1 MERQDLVM
9 IMEDHKTIWTK
20 NEIQKARQRNLYIIT
35 IGVFVVL
42 FSVFLWLIHASYI
55 ENQQMARD
63 RTRKILSTYAYNL
76 QQQLKK
82 GEEVSEVM
90 KGVVISYQGLPQ
102 HFDEV
107 ARPLYYRQRWVN
119 NIDLAPGGN
128 VTMIYPESERKYT
141 TVHLFEDPMTAATAR
156 LSRDKGIVVAK
167 GPYILDNT
175 YRQGIVLRNP
185 VYLTDEEGNS
195 TFWGFADVNI
205 NLNQIVMPIMN
216 SLDGNGYNY
225 MLYKQMS
232 PLSND
237 IRLISHSKLFPREP
251 LAVTF
256 TWASC
261 RWELSIEPKDGWTIS
276 PFTKALGVTGLVIV
290 VLITLL
296 VNMMLRLRL
305 RNRHIQQIAR
315 EDKLT
320 GLYNR
325 WGFNHAVSQYVKQ
338 HRKRPMALAMM
349 DVDNFK
355 FFNDRYGHDIGDQ
368 VLKDLARQMQ
378 SRLGKDAILGRSGG
392 DEFIA
397 IIPLKA
403 SGDAEGLFRRF
414 VEGAH
419 ELTYKERQFHYTVSL
434 GYALYPDQSTNHK
447 ELYRFADM
455 ALYAV
460 KVRGGNGCLGYES
473 YMNVVER
480 PQLGFTLKDI
490 TDNIPLPL
498 LIMQETEGEPLHL
511 LFASKKALEFFGCP
525 SLESLVQFAGGD
537 MNALISSQDT
547 KRIQSDEENRQYVKI
562 MTQLGAKDTA
572 LITRKTHSIY
582 HGDICYIILI
592 DRNKEIK

>member
-9 IMEDHKTIWTK
+9 IMENHKTIWTK
-20 NEIQKARQRNLYIIT
+20 NEIQKSRQRNLYIT

-55 ENQQMARD
+55 ENQQMAKD

-76 QQQLKK
+76 QQQLKQ

-237 IRLISHSKLFPREP
+237 IRLISHSKVFPREP

-378 SRLGKDAILGRSGG
+378 SCLGEKAIFGRSGG

-397 IIPLKA
+397 LIPVTDGKEARERLL
-403 SGDAEGLFRRF
+403 SFINSS
-414 VEGAH
+414 H
-419 ELTYKERQFHYTVSL
+419 ELVLDGRCFRYTTSL
-434 GYALYPDQSTNHK
+434 GYVMYPDQTV
-447 ELYRFADM
+447 EREDMYRYADM
-455 ALYAV
+455 ALYAA
-460 KVRGGNGCLGYES
+460 KLRGGNGLSLYDPH
-473 YMNVVER
+473 MNTQER
-480 PQLGFTLKDI
+480 PQLGFTLKEV
-490 TDNIPLPL
+490 TGNMPMPL
-498 LIMQETEGEPLHL
+498 LILREEEGKPLEL
-511 LFASKKALEFFGCP
+511 LFASDRALEFFGC
-525 SLESLVQFAGGD
+525 QD
-537 MNALISSQDT
+537 MEDLISFAHADMSSLISPESE
-547 KRIQSDEENRQYVKI
+547 KKIQSAPSIRMDLDVK
-562 MTQLGAKDTA
+562 
-572 LITRKTHSIY
+572 TRKGIKTVWAIIRRTSSIY
-582 HGDICYIILI
+582 YGHTRYVAFV
-592 DRNKEIK
+592 KER

>member
-20 NEIQKARQRNLYIIT
+20 NEIQKARQRNLYIT

-42 FSVFLWLIHASYI
+42 FSVFLWLIHTSYI
-55 ENQQMARD
+55 ENQQMVRD

-76 QQQLKK
+76 QQQLKQ

-237 IRLISHSKLFPREP
+237 IRLISHSKVFPREP
-251 LAVTF
+251 LAVLPGPP
-256 TWASC
+256 AGGNC
-261 RWELSIEPKDGWTIS
+261 PLNLRMDGQS
-276 PFTKALGVTGLVIV
+276 VHLP
-290 VLITLL
+290 
-296 VNMMLRLRL
+296 R
-305 RNRHIQQIAR
+305 
-315 EDKLT
+315 
-320 GLYNR
+320 R
-325 WGFNHAVSQYVKQ
+325 WGLPVWLLWS
-338 HRKRPMALAMM
+338 
-349 DVDNFK
+349 
-355 FFNDRYGHDIGDQ
+355 
-368 VLKDLARQMQ
+368 
-378 SRLGKDAILGRSGG
+378 
-392 DEFIA
+392 
-397 IIPLKA
+397 
-403 SGDAEGLFRRF
+403 
-414 VEGAH
+414 
-419 ELTYKERQFHYTVSL
+419 SL
-434 GYALYPDQSTNHK
+434 P
-447 ELYRFADM
+447 
-455 ALYAV
+455 
-460 KVRGGNGCLGYES
+460 CW
-473 YMNVVER
+473 
-480 PQLGFTLKDI
+480 
-490 TDNIPLPL
+490 
-498 LIMQETEGEPLHL
+498 
-511 LFASKKALEFFGCP
+511 
-525 SLESLVQFAGGD
+525 
-537 MNALISSQDT
+537 
-547 KRIQSDEENRQYVKI
+547 
-562 MTQLGAKDTA
+562 
-572 LITRKTHSIY
+572 
-582 HGDICYIILI
+582 
-592 DRNKEIK
+592 

>member
-20 NEIQKARQRNLYIIT
+20 NEIQKARQRNLYIT
-35 IGVFVVL
+35 IGVFAVL
-42 FSVFLWLIHASYI
+42 FSVFLWLIHTSYI
-55 ENQQMARD
+55 ENQQMVRD

-76 QQQLKK
+76 QQQLKQ

-185 VYLTDEEGNS
+185 VYLTDAEGNS

-205 NLNQIVMPIMN
+205 NLDQIVMPIMN

-232 PLSND
+232 PLSHD
-237 IRLISHSKLFPREP
+237 IRLISHSKVFPREP
-251 LAVTF
+251 LAVSF

-276 PFTKALGVTGLVIV
+276 PFTKVLGVTGLVIV

-305 RNRHIQQIAR
+305 RNQHIQQIAR

-338 HRKRPMALAMM
+338 HRERPMALVMM

-368 VLKDLARQMQ
+368 VLKGLARQMQ
-378 SRLGKDAILGRSGG
+378 SRLGKDAIFGRSGG

-397 IIPLKA
+397 IIPFND
-403 SGDAEGLFRRF
+403 SRDAEGLFRKF
-414 VEGAH
+414 VEGTH

-434 GYALYPDQSTNHK
+434 GYALYPDQSTNYK
-447 ELYRFADM
+447 ELNRFADM

-473 YMNVVER
+473 HMNVVER
-480 PQLGFTLKDI
+480 PQLIVK
-490 TDNIPLPL
+490 
-498 LIMQETEGEPLHL
+498 ETEGEPLHL
-511 LFASKKALEFFGCP
+511 LFASKQALEFFGCP
-525 SLESLVQFAGGD
+525 SLESLVQFAGGN

-582 HGDICYIILI
+582 HGDIRYIILI

>member
-9 IMEDHKTIWTK
+9 IMENHKTIWTK
-20 NEIQKARQRNLYIIT
+20 NEIQKARQRNLYIT

-55 ENQQMARD
+55 ENQQMVRD

-76 QQQLKK
+76 QQQLKQ
-82 GEEVSEVM
+82 GEEVAEVM

-237 IRLISHSKLFPREP
+237 IRLISHSKVFPREP

-276 PFTKALGVTGLVIV
+276 PFTKVLGVTGLVIV

-325 WGFNHAVSQYVKQ
+325 WGFNHAESQYVKQ
-338 HRKRPMALAMM
+338 HRKRPMALALL

-355 FFNDRYGHDIGDQ
+355 FFNDRYGHEIGDK
-368 VLKDLARQMQ
+368 VLQHMADSMRQM
-378 SRLGKDAILGRSGG
+378 LGKESILGRSGG

-397 IIPLKA
+397 LIPVTDGKEARERLL
-403 SGDAEGLFRRF
+403 SFINSS
-414 VEGAH
+414 H
-419 ELTYKERQFHYTVSL
+419 ELVLDGRCFRYTTSL
-434 GYALYPDQSTNHK
+434 GYVMYPDQTV
-447 ELYRFADM
+447 EREDMYRYADM
-455 ALYAV
+455 ALYAA
-460 KVRGGNGCLGYES
+460 KLRGGNGLSLYDPH
-473 YMNVVER
+473 MNTQER
-480 PQLGFTLKDI
+480 PQLGFTLKEV
-490 TDNIPLPL
+490 TGNMPMPL
-498 LIMQETEGEPLHL
+498 LILREEEGKPLEL
-511 LFASKKALEFFGCP
+511 LFASDRALEFFGC
-525 SLESLVQFAGGD
+525 QD
-537 MNALISSQDT
+537 MEELISFAHADMSSLISPESE
-547 KRIQSDEENRQYVKI
+547 KKIQSAPSIRMDLDVK
-562 MTQLGAKDTA
+562 
-572 LITRKTHSIY
+572 TRKGIKTVWAIIRRTSSIY
-582 HGDICYIILI
+582 YGHTRYVAFV
-592 DRNKEIK
+592 KER

>member
-20 NEIQKARQRNLYIIT
+20 NEIQKARQRNLYIT

-42 FSVFLWLIHASYI
+42 FSVFLWLIHTSYI

-76 QQQLKK
+76 QQLKQ
-82 GEEVSEVM
+82 GEEVAEVM

-141 TVHLFEDPMTAATAR
+141 PVHLFEDPMTAATAR
-156 LSRDKGIVVAK
+156 FSRDKGIVVAK

-237 IRLISHSKLFPREP
+237 IRLISHSKVFPRNP
-251 LAVTF
+251 LAVSF

-325 WGFNHAVSQYVKQ
+325 WGFNHAESQYVKQ
-338 HRKRPMALAMM
+338 HRKRPMALALL

-355 FFNDRYGHDIGDQ
+355 FFNDRYGHEIGDK
-368 VLKDLARQMQ
+368 VLQHMADSMRQM
-378 SRLGKDAILGRSGG
+378 LGKESILGRSGG

-397 IIPLKA
+397 LIPVTDGKEARERLL
-403 SGDAEGLFRRF
+403 SFINSS
-414 VEGAH
+414 H
-419 ELTYKERQFHYTVSL
+419 ELVLDGRCFRYTTSL
-434 GYALYPDQSTNHK
+434 GYVMYPDQTV
-447 ELYRFADM
+447 EREDMYRYADM
-455 ALYAV
+455 ALYAA
-460 KVRGGNGCLGYES
+460 KLRGGNGLSLYDPH
-473 YMNVVER
+473 MNTQER
-480 PQLGFTLKDI
+480 PQLGFTLKEV
-490 TDNIPLPL
+490 TGNMPMPL
-498 LIMQETEGEPLHL
+498 LILREEEGKPLEL
-511 LFASKKALEFFGCP
+511 LFASDRALEFFGC
-525 SLESLVQFAGGD
+525 QD
-537 MNALISSQDT
+537 MEDLISFAHADMSSLISPESE
-547 KRIQSDEENRQYVKI
+547 KKIQSAPSIRMDLDVK
-562 MTQLGAKDTA
+562 
-572 LITRKTHSIY
+572 TRKGIKTVWA
-582 HGDICYIILI
+582 II
-592 DRNKEIK
+592 RRTSSTYYGHTRYVAFVKER

>member
-9 IMEDHKTIWTK
+9 IMENHKTIWTK
-20 NEIQKARQRNLYIIT
+20 NEIQKSRQRNLYIT

-55 ENQQMARD
+55 ENQQMAKD

-76 QQQLKK
+76 QQQLKQ

-141 TVHLFEDPMTAATAR
+141 TVHLFEDPMTASTAR

-237 IRLISHSKLFPREP
+237 IRLISHSKVFPREP

-378 SRLGKDAILGRSGG
+378 SCLGEKAIFGRSGG

-397 IIPLKA
+397 IIPLND
-403 SGDAEGLFRRF
+403 SRDAEGLFRKF
-414 VEGAH
+414 VEGTH

-434 GYALYPDQSTNHK
+434 GYALYPDQSANHK

-511 LFASKKALEFFGCP
+511 LLASKKALEFFGCP

-562 MTQLGAKDTA
+562 MTRLGAKDTA

-582 HGDICYIILI
+582 HGDIRYIILI